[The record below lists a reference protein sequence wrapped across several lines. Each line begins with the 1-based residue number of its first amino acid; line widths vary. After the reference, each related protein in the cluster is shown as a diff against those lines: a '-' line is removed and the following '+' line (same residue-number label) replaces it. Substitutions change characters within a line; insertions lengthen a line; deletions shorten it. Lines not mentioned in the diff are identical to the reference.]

1 MPIRSDEGASCG
13 VASQIRLHK
22 LTKRYGTV
30 TAVDDLSLT
39 ISALGVFGLL
49 GPNGAG
55 KTTTLEM
62 IEGLRQPDSGE
73 VWFGSLDVVRHPQQ
87 AKARFGIQLQ
97 TSSFFDLLTVA
108 ETLDL
113 FASFYPKRLAT
124 AELIARFDL
133 GEKAQAQVKTLSGG
147 QRQRLAL
154 AAAMVNDPEVVFLD
168 EPSAGLDPQARRH
181 LWELVHGLRDEG
193 RTVVLTTHYMEEAET
208 LCDELAI
215 IDHGRIL
222 ATGRPKELISER
234 MPGALIE
241 LAPDTALPA
250 QPHFAAMTALDRTK
264 DAITIHS
271 SDLSKTLVDLVSWAS
286 QSTVDLAGI
295 RTRSSTLEDLFLSLT
310 GRSLRE

>member
-1 MPIRSDEGASCG
+1 MT
-13 VASQIRLHK
+13 SQIRLHK
-22 LTKRYGTV
+22 LTKRYGTL

-39 ISALGVFGLL
+39 IPPLGVFGLL

-62 IEGLRQPDSGE
+62 IEGLRKPDSGE
-73 VWFGSLDVVRHPQQ
+73 VWFGTLDIVRHPEA
-87 AKARFGIQLQ
+87 AKARFGVQLQ

-113 FASFYPKRLAT
+113 FASFYPKRLQT
-124 AELIARFDL
+124 ADLIERFDL
-133 GEKAQAQVKTLSGG
+133 GEKADARVKTLSGG

-181 LWELVHGLRDEG
+181 LWDMVDGLRQEG

-208 LCDELAI
+208 LCEELAI

-222 ATGRPKELISER
+222 ATGRPKDLIAER
-234 MPGALIE
+234 LPGALIE
-241 LAPDTALPA
+241 LAPDTSLPLDV
-250 QPHFAAMTALDRTK
+250 HLTAMTALDRTD
-264 DAITIHS
+264 DAVTIHS
-271 SDLSKTLVDLVSWAS
+271 SDLAKTLVDLVSWAQES
-286 QSTVDLAGI
+286 SADLAGI
-295 RTRSSTLEDLFLSLT
+295 RTRGATLEDLFLSLT